1 MEQKLIAAKL
11 QSLKKPSEIIA
22 DGISQQQYNYLTLKA
37 VPLVWQNCQA
47 EFVELL
53 KT

>member
-22 DGISQQQYNYLTLKA
+22 DGISQQYNYLTLKA
-37 VPLVWQNCQA
+37 VSLVWQNCQA